1 MQDTGKIL
9 LLYLFGK
16 VEGMLEWQGVVDQK
30 QDEAMSSIT
39 QLRSSMDMLIT
50 MHKALAKKLN
60 VLG

>member
-1 MQDTGKIL
+1 
-9 LLYLFGK
+9 
-16 VEGMLEWQGVVDQK
+16 MLEWQGVVDQK